1 MGSHDASIIDE
12 RRWGAL
18 RLYPEEFGRN
28 SPMPE
33 IAVQIDPR
41 DNVLVALAPLKAGTI
56 AHYGHPPGADSCLVT
71 QDVPAKHKMALADF
85 YPGDLIRMY
94 GMVVG
99 EVTQPIA
106 RGGLISTRNVRHR
119 ADPYTAKRNPV
130 TFALP
135 DAAAWN
141 ERTFMGI
148 HRADGQVGTRNYWV
162 VLPLVFCENRNVDRL
177 REALEE
183 ELGYGSTQN
192 SYRQYVRQLVDKRE
206 KATDRGS
213 SAVPADEA
221 HRMRREADR
230 VFPNLDGIRFLTH
243 QGGCGGTRQDAQ
255 ALCGLLAGYIHHP
268 NVAGATV
275 LSLGCQNAQAS
286 MLMDELRA
294 RDPEMRKPV
303 LVFDQQKSGREST
316 LMSRALDETF
326 AALEQANKVQRAPA
340 PLSAL
345 TVGLKCGGSDG
356 FSGISANPALGYL
369 SDLLGEVGSRTLLS
383 EFPELHGVEQELI
396 NRCATDEL
404 AQRFYDLMQAYSA
417 RAKAVHSGFE
427 MNPSPGNI
435 EDGLITDAIKSAGA
449 ARKGGVGP
457 VRDVLDF
464 PQYATTPGLTL
475 LCTPGNDV
483 ECVTAQ
489 AGSGA
494 NLVLFTTGL
503 GTPTGNPVAP
513 VVKISTNTALA
524 ERMGDIIDFDA
535 GGIVTGASN
544 IPECAAQLLELCIQ
558 VASGKRFTKAEL
570 LGQNDFIP
578 WKRGVSL

>member
-1 MGSHDASIIDE
+1 
-12 RRWGAL
+12 
-18 RLYPEEFGRN
+18 
-28 SPMPE
+28 MPE
-33 IAVQIDPR
+33 TALQIDPR
-41 DNVLVALAPLKAGTI
+41 DNVLVALAPLAAGTLV
-56 AHYGHPPGADSCLVT
+56 HYGHPPASDACPVAENI
-71 QDVPAKHKMALADF
+71 PAKQKLALADLK
-85 YPGDLIRMY
+85 PGELVRMY

-99 EVTQPIA
+99 EATQAIP
-106 RGGLISTRNVRHR
+106 RGGLLSTRNVRHR
-119 ADPYTAKRNPV
+119 TDPYTAARHPV
-130 TFALP
+130 SFALP
-135 DAAAWN
+135 NASAWS
-141 ERTFMGI
+141 ERAFMGF
-148 HRADGQVGTRNYWV
+148 RRSDGQVGTRNYWL
-162 VLPLVFCENRNVDRL
+162 VLPLVFCENRNVERM

-183 ELGYGSTQN
+183 ELGYGSSHN
-192 SYRQYVRQLVDKRE
+192 SYRQYVRRLVEQRTSGDGGGTEDTVAPSR
-206 KATDRGS
+206 S
-213 SAVPADEA
+213 
-221 HRMRREADR
+221 DR

-275 LSLGCQNAQAS
+275 LSLGCQNAQAAI
-286 MLMDELRA
+286 LMDELRA
-294 RDPEMRKPV
+294 RDPAMTKPV

-316 LMSRALDETF
+316 LMGRALDETF
-326 AALEQANKVQRAPA
+326 AALQVANQAQRAPA
-340 PLSAL
+340 SISAL

-356 FSGISANPALGYL
+356 FSGISANPALGYV
-369 SDLLGEVGSRTLLS
+369 SDLLGEMGGKTLLS

-396 NRCATDEL
+396 NRCVSDEL

-435 EDGLITDAIKSAGA
+435 ADGLITDAIKSAGA
-449 ARKGGVGP
+449 ARKGGVAP

-464 PQYATTPGLTL
+464 PHYATAPGLTL

-513 VVKISTNTALA
+513 VIKISTNTSLA

-535 GGIVTGASN
+535 GGVVTGKTT
-544 IPECAAQLLELCIQ
+544 IPECAEQLLELCIE
-558 VASGKRFTKAEL
+558 VAGGRQTKAEL

-578 WKRGVSL
+578 WKRGVSR

>member
-1 MGSHDASIIDE
+1 
-12 RRWGAL
+12 
-18 RLYPEEFGRN
+18 
-28 SPMPE
+28 MPDT
-33 IAVQIDPR
+33 VLQLDPR
-41 DNVLVALAPLKAGTI
+41 DNVLVALASLAAGSVARFGVASSQSTC
-56 AHYGHPPGADSCLVT
+56 PVT
-71 QDVPAKHKMALADF
+71 EFIPAKHKLALIDLA
-85 YPGDLIRMY
+85 PGDVVIMY

-99 EVTQPIA
+99 EATQPIA
-106 RGGLISTRNVRHR
+106 RGGLLSTRNVRHR
-119 ADPYTAKRNPV
+119 TGGYTAQRHPV

-135 DAAAWN
+135 DASFWSA
-141 ERTFMGI
+141 RTFMGY
-148 HRADGQVGTRNYWV
+148 HRADGQVGTRNYWL
-162 VLPLVFCENRNVDRL
+162 VLPLVFCENRNVDRM

-183 ELGYGSTQN
+183 ELGYGNSHN
-192 SYRQYVRQLVDKRE
+192 SYRPLVRQLASKH
-206 KATDRGS
+206 AAGGNGS
-213 SAVPADEA
+213 ADQSSSRTEQI
-221 HRMRREADR
+221 
-230 VFPNLDGIRFLTH
+230 FPNVDGVRFLTH

-275 LSLGCQNAQAS
+275 LSLGCQNAQSS
-286 MLMDELRA
+286 MLLDELRA
-294 RDPEMRKPV
+294 RDSKMTKPV
-303 LVFDQQKSGREST
+303 LIFDQQRSGRET
-316 LMSRALDETF
+316 VLMTG
-326 AALEQANKVQRAPA
+326 ALEQTFAGLVEANRIARAPA

-345 TVGLKCGGSDG
+345 TIGLKCGGSDG
-356 FSGISANPALGYL
+356 FSGISANPTLGYI
-369 SDLLGEVGSRTLLS
+369 SDLLGELGGKSILS

-396 NRCATDEL
+396 NRCASDEI
-404 AQRFYDLMQAYSA
+404 AQRFFNLMQAYSA

-449 ARKGGVGP
+449 ARKGGVAP

-513 VVKISTNTALA
+513 VVKISTNSQLA
-524 ERMGDIIDFDA
+524 DRMGDIIDFDA
-535 GGIVTGASN
+535 GGIVTGEST
-544 IPECAAQLLELCIQ
+544 IPHCADQLLDLCIE
-558 VASGKRFTKAEL
+558 VASGKRLTKAEEF
-570 LGQNDFIP
+570 GQNDFIP

>member
-1 MGSHDASIIDE
+1 
-12 RRWGAL
+12 
-18 RLYPEEFGRN
+18 
-28 SPMPE
+28 MPE
-33 IAVQIDPR
+33 TALQIDPR
-41 DNVLVALAPLKAGTI
+41 DNVLVALAPLTAGTI
-56 AHYGHPPGADSCLVT
+56 VHYCHPPAAASCPVT
-71 QDVPAKHKMALADF
+71 ENIPAKHKLALEDLK
-85 YPGDLIRMY
+85 PGDLIRMY

-99 EVTQPIA
+99 EVLQPIA

-119 ADPYTAKRNPV
+119 ADPYTATRHPV
-130 TFALP
+130 SFALP
-135 DAAAWN
+135 DASAWQQ
-141 ERTFMGI
+141 RTFMGY
-148 HRADGQVGTRNYWV
+148 HRPDGQVGTRNYWL
-162 VLPLVFCENRNVDRL
+162 VLPLVFCENRNIERL

-192 SYRQYVRQLVDKRE
+192 SYRQYVRQMVQKRTSGDGHHSE
-206 KATDRGS
+206 DAAAASR
-213 SAVPADEA
+213 
-221 HRMRREADR
+221 ADR

-294 RDPEMRKPV
+294 RDPQMTKPV
-303 LVFDQQKSGREST
+303 LVFDQQKSGRESA
-316 LMSRALDETF
+316 LMSRALEETF
-326 AALEQANKVQRAPA
+326 AALEEANKVQRTSAPI
-340 PLSAL
+340 SAL

-356 FSGISANPALGYL
+356 FSGISANPTLGYL
-369 SDLLGEVGSRTLLS
+369 SDLLGEIGGKTLLS

-396 NRCATDEL
+396 NRCVSDEL
-404 AQRFYDLMQAYSA
+404 AKRFYDLMQAYSA

-449 ARKGGVGP
+449 ARKGGIGP

-513 VVKISTNTALA
+513 VVKISTNSALA
-524 ERMGDIIDFDA
+524 DRMGDIIDFDA
-535 GGIVTGASN
+535 GGIVTGQTT
-544 IPECAAQLLELCIQ
+544 IPQCAAELLELCIH
-558 VASGKRFTKAEL
+558 VASGERFTKAEL

>member
-1 MGSHDASIIDE
+1 MSE
-12 RRWGAL
+12 TAL
-18 RLYPEEFGRN
+18 
-28 SPMPE
+28 
-33 IAVQIDPR
+33 QIDLR
-41 DNVLVALAPLKAGTI
+41 DNVLVALAPLKAGSMV
-56 AHYGHPPGADSCLVT
+56 HYGHPPASASCPVT
-71 QDVPAKHKMALADF
+71 EDIPAKHKLALVDLR
-85 YPGDLIRMY
+85 PGDLIRMY

-99 EVTQPIA
+99 EVTQPIP

-119 ADPYTAKRNPV
+119 ADPYTPERHAVSFTP
-130 TFALP
+130 P
-135 DAAAWN
+135 DASAWRD
-141 ERTFMGI
+141 RTFLGY
-148 HRADGQVGTRNYWV
+148 HRPDGQVGTRNYWL
-162 VLPLVFCENRNVDRL
+162 VLPLVFCENRNVDRM

-183 ELGYGSTQN
+183 ELGYGSAHN
-192 SYRQYVRQLVDKRE
+192 SYRQYVRRLVQQRTSGD
-206 KATDRGS
+206 GHS
-213 SAVPADEA
+213 SKDAAADS
-221 HRMRREADR
+221 RADR
-230 VFPNLDGIRFLTH
+230 IFPNVDGIRFLTH

-286 MLMDELRA
+286 MLLDELRA
-294 RDPEMRKPV
+294 RDPEMTKPV
-303 LVFDQQKSGREST
+303 LVFDQQKSGLEST

-326 AALEQANKVQRAPA
+326 AALQNANESHRTPA
-340 PLSAL
+340 PLTTL

-356 FSGISANPALGYL
+356 FSGISANPTLGYL
-369 SDLLGEVGSRTLLS
+369 SDLLGEIGGKTLLS

-396 NRCATDEL
+396 NRCASDEL

-417 RAKAVHSGFE
+417 RARAVHSGFE

-435 EDGLITDAIKSAGA
+435 ADGLITDAIKSAGA
-449 ARKGGVGP
+449 ARKGGVAP

-464 PQYATTPGLTL
+464 PQYARTPGLTL

-513 VVKISTNTALA
+513 VVKISTNSALA

-535 GGIVTGASN
+535 GGIVTGQTS
-544 IPECAAQLLELCIQ
+544 IPECASHLLDLCIE
-558 VASGKRFTKAEL
+558 VASGQRFTKAEL

>member
-1 MGSHDASIIDE
+1 
-12 RRWGAL
+12 
-18 RLYPEEFGRN
+18 
-28 SPMPE
+28 MPE
-33 IAVQIDPR
+33 TALQIDPR
-41 DNVLVALAPLKAGTI
+41 DNVLVALAPLAAGTVV
-56 AHYGHPPGADSCLVT
+56 HYGHPPASASCPVT
-71 QDVPAKHKMALADF
+71 QNIPAKHKLALVDLN
-85 YPGDLIRMY
+85 PGDLIRMY

-99 EVTQPIA
+99 EATQAIP
-106 RGGLISTRNVRHR
+106 RGGLLATRNVRHR
-119 ADPYTAKRNPV
+119 AGPYSPARHPV
-130 TFALP
+130 SYALP
-135 DAAAWN
+135 DASAWQD
-141 ERTFMGI
+141 RMFTGY
-148 HRADGQVGTRNYWV
+148 HRQDGQVGTRNYWL
-162 VLPLVFCENRNVDRL
+162 VLPLVFCENRNVERL

-192 SYRQYVRQLVDKRE
+192 SYRQYVRQLVRHR
-206 KATDRGS
+206 TRGDGHPIEDAAAASHS
-213 SAVPADEA
+213 S
-221 HRMRREADR
+221 R

-294 RDPEMRKPV
+294 RDPRMTKPV
-303 LVFDQQKSGREST
+303 LLFDQQKSGREST

-326 AALEQANKVQRAPA
+326 AALEEANNVKRVPA

-356 FSGISANPALGYL
+356 FSGISANPTLGYL
-369 SDLLGEVGSRTLLS
+369 SDLLGEIGGKTLLS

-396 NRCATDEL
+396 NRCVTDEL
-404 AQRFYDLMQAYSA
+404 AKRFYDLMQAYSA

-464 PQYATTPGLTL
+464 PLYATTPGLTL

-513 VVKISTNTALA
+513 VVKISTNSALA

-535 GGIVTGASN
+535 GGIVTGETT
-544 IPECAAQLLELCIQ
+544 IPECAGRLLELCIQ
-558 VASGKRFTKAEL
+558 VANGEKFTKAEL
-570 LGQNDFIP
+570 LGQHDFIP

>member
-1 MGSHDASIIDE
+1 MAENVLQLDT
-12 RRWGAL
+12 
-18 RLYPEEFGRN
+18 
-28 SPMPE
+28 
-33 IAVQIDPR
+33 R
-41 DNVLVALAPLKAGTI
+41 DNVLVALTPLAAGTVV
-56 AHYGHPPGADSCLVT
+56 HYGHAPASYACPVT
-71 QDVPAKHKMALADF
+71 QAIPAKHKLALADLN
-85 YPGDLIRMY
+85 PGDLVRMY

-99 EVTQPIA
+99 EVTQSIPH
-106 RGGLISTRNVRHR
+106 GGLLSTRNVRHR
-119 ADPYTAKRNPV
+119 ADPYSSTRHPV
-130 TFALP
+130 SFALP
-135 DAAAWN
+135 DASAWLGS
-141 ERTFMGI
+141 TFMGY
-148 HRADGQVGTRNYWV
+148 HRADGQVGTRNYWL
-162 VLPLVFCENRNVDRL
+162 VLPLVFCENRNVDRM

-183 ELGYGSTQN
+183 ELGYGSSHN
-192 SYRQYVRQLVDKRE
+192 SYRQYVRRLVHQRTSGIGVGTED
-206 KATDRGS
+206 AGAAAQS
-213 SAVPADEA
+213 
-221 HRMRREADR
+221 DR

-294 RDPEMRKPV
+294 RDPEMSKPV
-303 LVFDQQKSGREST
+303 LVFDQQKSGRETT

-326 AALEQANKVQRAPA
+326 AALEQANQSKRAPA

-345 TVGLKCGGSDG
+345 TIGLKCGGSDG
-356 FSGISANPALGYL
+356 FSGISANPTLGYV
-369 SDLLGEVGSRTLLS
+369 SDLLGEIGGRTLLS

-396 NRCATDEL
+396 NRCASDEL

-464 PQYATTPGLTL
+464 PQYATTTGLTL

-513 VVKISTNTALA
+513 VIKISTNSTLA
-524 ERMGDIIDFDA
+524 ERMSDIIDFDA
-535 GGIVTGASN
+535 GGIVTGEST
-544 IPECAAQLLELCIQ
+544 IPQCAEKLLELCIQ
-558 VASGKRFTKAEL
+558 VASGERLTKAEL

>member
-1 MGSHDASIIDE
+1 MSDT
-12 RRWGAL
+12 AL
-18 RLYPEEFGRN
+18 
-28 SPMPE
+28 
-33 IAVQIDPR
+33 QIDPR
-41 DNVLVALAPLKAGTI
+41 DNVLVALSPLAAGTVV
-56 AHYGHPPGADSCLVT
+56 HYGHPPASDSCPVT
-71 QDVPAKHKMALADF
+71 ENIPAKHKLALSDMK
-85 YPGDLIRMY
+85 PGDLIRMY

-99 EVTQPIA
+99 EVTQAIP
-106 RGGLISTRNVRHR
+106 RGGLLSTRNVRHR
-119 ADPYTAKRNPV
+119 ADPYAPTRHPV
-130 TFALP
+130 SFALP
-135 DAAAWN
+135 DASAWKA
-141 ERTFMGI
+141 RTFMGF
-148 HRADGQVGTRNYWV
+148 HRADGQVGTRNYWL
-162 VLPLVFCENRNVDRL
+162 VLPLVFCENRNVERL

-183 ELGYGSTQN
+183 ELGYGSSHN
-192 SYRQYVRQLVDKRE
+192 SYRQYVRGLVEQQKSGNGQRSVE
-206 KATDRGS
+206 RGPVS
-213 SAVPADEA
+213 RS
-221 HRMRREADR
+221 DR
-230 VFPNLDGIRFLTH
+230 VFPNVDGIRFLTH

-286 MLMDELRA
+286 ILMDELRA
-294 RDPEMRKPV
+294 RDPQMTKPV
-303 LVFDQQKSGREST
+303 LVFDQQKSGRESA

-326 AALEQANKVQRAPA
+326 AALQVADQSRRAPA
-340 PLSAL
+340 PLSAM

-369 SDLLGEVGSRTLLS
+369 SDLLGEIGGRTLLS

-396 NRCATDEL
+396 NRCATDQL

-449 ARKGGVGP
+449 ARKGGIAP

-464 PQYATTPGLTL
+464 PHYATTPGLTL

-513 VVKISTNTALA
+513 VIKISTNTTLA

-535 GGIVTGASN
+535 GGIVTGKTS
-544 IPECAAQLLELCIQ
+544 IPECAAHLLELCIE
-558 VASGKRFTKAEL
+558 VASGERLTKAEL